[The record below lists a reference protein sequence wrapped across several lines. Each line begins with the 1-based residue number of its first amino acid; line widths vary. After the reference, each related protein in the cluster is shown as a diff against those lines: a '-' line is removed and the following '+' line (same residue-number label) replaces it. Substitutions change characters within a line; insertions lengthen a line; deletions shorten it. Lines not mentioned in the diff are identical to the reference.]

1 MSPSLTANLTAAPAG
16 LPLAMVT
23 TTGACKY
30 LVSMRYALAA
40 NGVSHSLG
48 YGKNDK
54 VTFANNYIH
63 HTSGRSPKV
72 EFANHW
78 HAYNNYWYNNSGHA
92 FDVGENSNVLIEG
105 NVFAQVDTPSEPDS
119 GKVFAA
125 TSSDLSAC
133 KSALG
138 RNCVANS
145 LVSSGN
151 LTTSDQSVL
160 SDWPSGEG
168 KTDVMDVSK
177 VASYVV
183 ANAGVGKLGGSASAS
198 STVGAVS
205 SATPSASASMVKRFG
220 VPFVPAYS
228 QAGPGASSIPA
239 LPSFTWKTVG
249 TPKPTLPAPAGFGS
263 QPQAF

>member
-1 MSPSLTANLTAAPAG
+1 MSLSLTANSTAAPAG
-16 LPLAMVT
+16 LPLAMAT

-30 LVSMRYALAA
+30 SISVRQTLAA
-40 NGVSHSLG
+40 NSVPYSLG

-78 HAYNNYWYNNSGHA
+78 HTYNNYWFNNSGHA

-119 GKVFAA
+119 GKVFAV
-125 TSSDLSAC
+125 TSSDQSAC

-160 SDWPSGEG
+160 SDWPSDEG
-168 KTDVMDVSK
+168 KADVMDVSK

-183 ANAGVGKLGGSASAS
+183 ANAGVGKQGGSAGAS
-198 STVGAVS
+198 STVGAS

-228 QAGPGASSIPA
+228 QAGPGASSAPA
-239 LPSFTWKTVG
+239 LPSFTWKTVA
-249 TPKPTLPAPAGFGS
+249 TPKPTLPAPAGFGG
-263 QPQAF
+263 QAF